1 MAQLSLF
8 LVVLLALVIPI
19 FMARFQISTV
29 PTAVAEIIVGIIMG
43 SSGFNLIISTH
54 DLTFLS
60 NLGVT
65 LLMFLSGMEID
76 FDILQRKD
84 SSKSKS
90 HAGKT
95 VNPIKI
101 AVTAFGGIMVM
112 AVVLAFA
119 LRAMGLFSEVMLAAI
134 ILMTVALGV
143 VIATLKEKDILNRP
157 IRQTVLLT
165 AVLGE
170 VIPLLLLTIYASIN
184 GGNAE
189 QLWLIILLFLAAIFL
204 LRRFK
209 QPYVWFANVTKAT
222 TQLDIRL
229 AFFLIFALVTVAQT
243 VGAEN
248 ILGAFLAGMV
258 MKLLEPSEATKD
270 KLTSIGYGFFIPIF
284 FIMTGVRLNLR
295 SLFTQPQALMLI
307 PVFIMTGVGLNLRS
321 LFGKPSSLMLL
332 PVLVIFLLI
341 AKLPVVLT
349 YMRYFQKR
357 NAFAGGFLTA
367 TTITIVLPTLQVARK
382 LHAITSTQSDAFILA
397 AVIVC
402 ILSPIVFN
410 SNFVLLPEDKIKKT
424 VSIVGANAMTVP
436 VAHDLHDNWYS
447 VKMFTGDQDRYE
459 TYDSRVENLTFLSDL
474 NQKTLE
480 KDGVFDC
487 DIFVA
492 STHIDE
498 VNIKLARMAQEVGVE
513 RVIAR
518 LGQVNSDT
526 VDEFRQKNIEI
537 FNFTNVRAAL
547 MRALIE
553 TPTVYKII
561 TDTKN
566 VLYSVKVENTHYT
579 GKPLADLDFID
590 KITVS
595 RIRRGDE
602 WLIPHG
608 WTVIEPGD
616 ILVFSGEFKVADH
629 VRDLLSHE

>member
-29 PTAVAEIIVGIIMG
+29 PTAVAEIIVGIIIG

-157 IRQTVLLT
+157 IGQTVLLT

-284 FIMTGVRLNLR
+284 
-295 SLFTQPQALMLI
+295 
-307 PVFIMTGVGLNLRS
+307 FIMTGVGLNLRS

-566 VLYSVKVENTHYT
+566 VLYSVRVENTHYT

>member
-19 FMARFQISTV
+19 FMARFQISNV

-43 SSGFNLIISTH
+43 SSGFNLITSTH
-54 DLTFLS
+54 DLTLLS
-60 NLGVT
+60 NLGVI

-76 FDILQRKD
+76 FDLLQRKNNPKG
-84 SSKSKS
+84 KSQ
-90 HAGKT
+90 AGKT
-95 VNPIKI
+95 VDPLKTAI
-101 AVTAFGGIMVM
+101 TAFIGIVIM
-112 AVVLAFA
+112 AFVLAYV
-119 LRAMGLFSEVMLAAI
+119 LRLTGLFSEVMLAAI

-143 VIATLKEKDILNRP
+143 VIATLKEKDILGRP
-157 IRQTVLLT
+157 IGQTILLT

-189 QLWLIILLFLAAIFL
+189 QLWLIILLFVAAIFL

-209 QPYVWFANVTKAT
+209 QPYLWFAKITKST

-229 AFFLIFALVTVAQT
+229 AFFLIFALVTVAET

-284 FIMTGVRLNLR
+284 FIMTGV
-295 SLFTQPQALMLI
+295 
-307 PVFIMTGVGLNLRS
+307 GLNLRS
-321 LFGKPSSLMLL
+321 LFAHPSSLMLL
-332 PVLVIFLLI
+332 PVLVIFLFI
-341 AKLPVVLT
+341 AKVPVLLT
-349 YMRYFQKR
+349 YVRYFQKK

-410 SNFVLLPEDKIKKT
+410 SNFVLLPEDKIKEK
-424 VSIVGANAMTVP
+424 VAIVGANAVTVP
-436 VAHDLHDNWYS
+436 VAHDLHANWYS
-447 VKMFTGDQDRYE
+447 VKMFTDKKNQYK
-459 TYDSRVENLTFLSDL
+459 TYDSRVENLTFLPNLDE
-474 NQKTLE
+474 KTLE
-480 KDGVFDC
+480 KDGVFDG
-487 DIFVA
+487 DIVVA
-492 STHIDE
+492 ANRADE
-498 VNIKLARMAQEVGVE
+498 DNIKIARMAKEKGVN

-518 LGQVNSDT
+518 LSEVDSKTLTEFNEKGIEVFNS
-526 VDEFRQKNIEI
+526 
-537 FNFTNVRAAL
+537 TNVHAAL
-547 MRALIE
+547 MRAMIE
-553 TPTVYKII
+553 SPTVYRIM

-566 VLYSVKVENTHYT
+566 ILYSVKVKNTHYT
-579 GKPLADLDFID
+579 GRQLMDLEFID
-590 KITVS
+590 QITVS
-595 RIRRGDE
+595 RIKRGDE
-602 WLIPHG
+602 WLIPRG
-608 WTVIEPGD
+608 ATVIEPGD
-616 ILVFSGEFKVADH
+616 ILVFSGEFKVADR
-629 VRDLLSHE
+629 VRDLLSKE

>member
-19 FMARFQISTV
+19 FMARFQISNV

-43 SSGFNLIISTH
+43 SSGFNLITSTH

-60 NLGVT
+60 NLGVI

-76 FDILQRKD
+76 FDLLQRKNNPKG
-84 SSKSKS
+84 KSQ
-90 HAGKT
+90 AGKT
-95 VNPIKI
+95 VDPLKTAI
-101 AVTAFGGIMVM
+101 TAFIGIVIM
-112 AVVLAFA
+112 AFVLAYV
-119 LRAMGLFSEVMLAAI
+119 LRLTGLFSEVMLAAI

-143 VIATLKEKDILNRP
+143 VIATLKEKDILGRP
-157 IRQTVLLT
+157 IGQTILLT

-189 QLWLIILLFLAAIFL
+189 QLWLIILLFVAAIFL

-209 QPYVWFANVTKAT
+209 QPYLWFAKITKST

-229 AFFLIFALVTVAQT
+229 AFFLIFALVTVAET

-284 FIMTGVRLNLR
+284 FIMTGV
-295 SLFTQPQALMLI
+295 
-307 PVFIMTGVGLNLRS
+307 GLNLRS
-321 LFGKPSSLMLL
+321 LFAHPSSLMLL
-332 PVLVIFLLI
+332 PVLVIFLFI
-341 AKLPVVLT
+341 AKVPVLLT
-349 YMRYFQKR
+349 YVRYFQKK

-410 SNFVLLPEDKIKKT
+410 SNFVLLPEDKIKEK
-424 VSIVGANAMTVP
+424 VAIVGANAVTVP
-436 VAHDLHDNWYS
+436 VAHDLHANWYS
-447 VKMFTGDQDRYE
+447 VKMFTDKKNQYK
-459 TYDSRVENLTFLSDL
+459 TYDSRVENLTFLPNLDEE
-474 NQKTLE
+474 TLE
-480 KDGVFDC
+480 KDGVFDG
-487 DIFVA
+487 DIVVA
-492 STHIDE
+492 ANRADE
-498 VNIKLARMAQEVGVE
+498 DNIKIARMAKEKGIN

-518 LGQVNSDT
+518 LSEVDSKTLTEFNEKGIEVFNS
-526 VDEFRQKNIEI
+526 
-537 FNFTNVRAAL
+537 TNVHAAL
-547 MRALIE
+547 MRAMIE
-553 TPTVYKII
+553 SPTVYRIM

-566 VLYSVKVENTHYT
+566 ILYSVKVKNTHYT
-579 GKPLADLDFID
+579 GRQLMDLEFID
-590 KITVS
+590 QITVS
-595 RIRRGDE
+595 RIKRGDE
-602 WLIPHG
+602 WLIPRG
-608 WTVIEPGD
+608 ATVIEPGD
-616 ILVFSGEFKVADH
+616 ILVFSGEFKVADR
-629 VRDLLSHE
+629 VRDLLSKE

>member
-19 FMARFQISTV
+19 FMARFQISNV

-43 SSGFNLIISTH
+43 SSGFNLITSTH

-60 NLGVT
+60 NLGVI

-76 FDILQRKD
+76 FDLLQRKNNPKG
-84 SSKSKS
+84 KSQ
-90 HAGKT
+90 AGKT
-95 VNPIKI
+95 VDPLKTAI
-101 AVTAFGGIMVM
+101 TAFIGIVIM
-112 AVVLAFA
+112 AFVLAYV
-119 LRAMGLFSEVMLAAI
+119 LRLTGLFSEVMLAAI

-143 VIATLKEKDILNRP
+143 VIATLKEKDILGRP
-157 IRQTVLLT
+157 IGQTILLT

-189 QLWLIILLFLAAIFL
+189 QLWLIILLFVAAIFL

-209 QPYVWFANVTKAT
+209 QPYLWFAKITKST

-229 AFFLIFALVTVAQT
+229 AFFLIFALVTVAER

-284 FIMTGVRLNLR
+284 FIMTGV
-295 SLFTQPQALMLI
+295 
-307 PVFIMTGVGLNLRS
+307 GLNLRS
-321 LFGKPSSLMLL
+321 LFAHPSSLMLL
-332 PVLVIFLLI
+332 PVLVIFLFI
-341 AKLPVVLT
+341 AKVPVLLT
-349 YMRYFQKR
+349 YVRYFQKK

-410 SNFVLLPEDKIKKT
+410 SNFVLLPEDKIKEK
-424 VSIVGANAMTVP
+424 VAIVGANAVTVP
-436 VAHDLHDNWYS
+436 VAHDLHANWYS
-447 VKMFTGDQDRYE
+447 VKMFTDKKNQYK
-459 TYDSRVENLTFLSDL
+459 TYDSRVENLTFLPNLDEE
-474 NQKTLE
+474 TLE
-480 KDGVFDC
+480 KDSVFDGG
-487 DIFVA
+487 IVVA
-492 STHIDE
+492 ASRADE
-498 VNIKLARMAQEVGVE
+498 DNIKIARMAKEKGVN

-518 LGQVNSDT
+518 LSEVDSKTLTEFNEKGIEVFNS
-526 VDEFRQKNIEI
+526 
-537 FNFTNVRAAL
+537 TNVHAAL
-547 MRALIE
+547 MRAMIE
-553 TPTVYKII
+553 SPTVYRIM

-566 VLYSVKVENTHYT
+566 ILYSVKVKNTHYT
-579 GKPLADLDFID
+579 GRQLMDLEFID
-590 KITVS
+590 QITVS
-595 RIRRGDE
+595 RIKRGDE
-602 WLIPHG
+602 WLIPRG
-608 WTVIEPGD
+608 ATVIEQGD
-616 ILVFSGEFKVADH
+616 ILVFSGEFKVADR
-629 VRDLLSHE
+629 VRDLLSKE

>member
-19 FMARFQISTV
+19 FMARFQISNV

-43 SSGFNLIISTH
+43 SSGFNLITSTH

-60 NLGVT
+60 NLGVI

-76 FDILQRKD
+76 FDLLQRKNNPKG
-84 SSKSKS
+84 KSQ
-90 HAGKT
+90 AGKT
-95 VNPIKI
+95 VDPLKTAI
-101 AVTAFGGIMVM
+101 TAFIGIVIM
-112 AVVLAFA
+112 AFVLAYV
-119 LRAMGLFSEVMLAAI
+119 LRLTGLFSEVMLAAI

-143 VIATLKEKDILNRP
+143 VIATLKEKDILGRP
-157 IRQTVLLT
+157 IGQTILLT

-189 QLWLIILLFLAAIFL
+189 QLWLIILLFVAAIFL

-209 QPYVWFANVTKAT
+209 QPYLWFAKITKST

-229 AFFLIFALVTVAQT
+229 AFFLIFALVTVAET

-248 ILGAFLAGMV
+248 ILGAFLAGVV

-284 FIMTGVRLNLR
+284 FIMTGV
-295 SLFTQPQALMLI
+295 
-307 PVFIMTGVGLNLRS
+307 GLNLRS
-321 LFGKPSSLMLL
+321 LFAHPSSLMLL
-332 PVLVIFLLI
+332 PVLVIFLFI
-341 AKLPVVLT
+341 AKVPVLLT
-349 YMRYFQKR
+349 YVRYFQKK

-410 SNFVLLPEDKIKKT
+410 SNFVLLPEDKIKEK
-424 VSIVGANAMTVP
+424 VAIVGANAVTVP
-436 VAHDLHDNWYS
+436 VAHDLHANWYS
-447 VKMFTGDQDRYE
+447 VKMFTDKKNQYK
-459 TYDSRVENLTFLSDL
+459 TYDSRVENLTFLPNLDEE
-474 NQKTLE
+474 TLE
-480 KDGVFDC
+480 KDGVFDG
-487 DIFVA
+487 DIVVA
-492 STHIDE
+492 ANRADE
-498 VNIKLARMAQEVGVE
+498 DNIKIARMAKEKGIN

-518 LGQVNSDT
+518 LSEVDSKTLTEFNEKGIEVFNS
-526 VDEFRQKNIEI
+526 
-537 FNFTNVRAAL
+537 TNVHAAL
-547 MRALIE
+547 MRAMIE
-553 TPTVYKII
+553 SPTVYRIM

-566 VLYSVKVENTHYT
+566 ILYSVKVKNTHYT
-579 GKPLADLDFID
+579 GRQLMDLEFID
-590 KITVS
+590 QITVS
-595 RIRRGDE
+595 RIKRGDE
-602 WLIPHG
+602 WLIPRG
-608 WTVIEPGD
+608 ATVIEPGD
-616 ILVFSGEFKVADH
+616 ILVFSGEFKVADR
-629 VRDLLSHE
+629 VRDLLSKE

>member
-19 FMARFQISTV
+19 FMARFQISNV

-43 SSGFNLIISTH
+43 SSGFNLITSTH
-54 DLTFLS
+54 DLTLLS
-60 NLGVT
+60 NLGVI

-76 FDILQRKD
+76 FDLLQRKNNPKG
-84 SSKSKS
+84 KSQ
-90 HAGKT
+90 AGKT
-95 VNPIKI
+95 VDPLKTAI
-101 AVTAFGGIMVM
+101 TAFIGIVIM
-112 AVVLAFA
+112 AFVLAYV
-119 LRAMGLFSEVMLAAI
+119 LRLTGLFSEVMLAAI

-143 VIATLKEKDILNRP
+143 VIATLKEKDILGRP
-157 IRQTVLLT
+157 IGQTILLT

-189 QLWLIILLFLAAIFL
+189 QLWLIILLFVAAIFL

-209 QPYVWFANVTKAT
+209 QPYLWFAKITKST

-229 AFFLIFALVTVAQT
+229 AFFLIFALVTVAET

-284 FIMTGVRLNLR
+284 FIMTGV
-295 SLFTQPQALMLI
+295 
-307 PVFIMTGVGLNLRS
+307 GLNLRS
-321 LFGKPSSLMLL
+321 LFAHPSSLMLL
-332 PVLVIFLLI
+332 PVLVIFLFI
-341 AKLPVVLT
+341 AKVPVLLT
-349 YMRYFQKR
+349 YVRYFQKK

-410 SNFVLLPEDKIKKT
+410 SNFVLLPEDKIKEK
-424 VSIVGANAMTVP
+424 VAIVGANAVTVP
-436 VAHDLHDNWYS
+436 VAHDLHANWYS
-447 VKMFTGDQDRYE
+447 VKMFTDKKNQYK
-459 TYDSRVENLTFLSDL
+459 TYDSRVENLTFLPNLDEE
-474 NQKTLE
+474 TLE
-480 KDGVFDC
+480 KDGVFDG
-487 DIFVA
+487 DIVVA
-492 STHIDE
+492 ANRADE
-498 VNIKLARMAQEVGVE
+498 DNIKIARMAKEKGVN

-518 LGQVNSDT
+518 LSEVDSKTLTEFNEKGIEVFNS
-526 VDEFRQKNIEI
+526 
-537 FNFTNVRAAL
+537 TNVHAAL
-547 MRALIE
+547 MRAMIE
-553 TPTVYKII
+553 SPTVYRIM

-566 VLYSVKVENTHYT
+566 ILYSVKVKNTHYT
-579 GKPLADLDFID
+579 GRQLMDLEFID
-590 KITVS
+590 QITVS
-595 RIRRGDE
+595 RIKRGDE
-602 WLIPHG
+602 WLIPRG
-608 WTVIEPGD
+608 ATVIEPGD
-616 ILVFSGEFKVADH
+616 TLVCSGEFKVADR
-629 VRDLLSHE
+629 VRDLLSKE

>member
-29 PTAVAEIIVGIIMG
+29 PTAVAEIIVGIIIG

-157 IRQTVLLT
+157 IGQTVLLT

-209 QPYVWFANVTKAT
+209 QPYVWFAKITKAT

-284 FIMTGVRLNLR
+284 
-295 SLFTQPQALMLI
+295 
-307 PVFIMTGVGLNLRS
+307 FIMTGVGLNLRS

-382 LHAITSTQSDAFILA
+382 LHVITSTQSDAFILA

-629 VRDLLSHE
+629 VRGLLSHE

>member
-19 FMARFQISTV
+19 FMARFQISNV

-43 SSGFNLIISTH
+43 SSGFNLITSTH

-60 NLGVT
+60 NLGVI

-76 FDILQRKD
+76 FDLLQRKNNPKG
-84 SSKSKS
+84 KSQ
-90 HAGKT
+90 AGKT
-95 VNPIKI
+95 VDPLKTAI
-101 AVTAFGGIMVM
+101 TAFIGIVIM
-112 AVVLAFA
+112 AFVLAYV
-119 LRAMGLFSEVMLAAI
+119 LRLTGLFSEVMLAAI

-143 VIATLKEKDILNRP
+143 VIATLKEKDILGRP
-157 IRQTVLLT
+157 IGQTILLT

-189 QLWLIILLFLAAIFL
+189 QLWLIILLFVAAIFL

-209 QPYVWFANVTKAT
+209 QPYLWFAKITKST

-229 AFFLIFALVTVAQT
+229 AFFLIFALVTVAET

-284 FIMTGVRLNLR
+284 FIMTGV
-295 SLFTQPQALMLI
+295 
-307 PVFIMTGVGLNLRS
+307 GLNLRS
-321 LFGKPSSLMLL
+321 LFAHPSSLMLL
-332 PVLVIFLLI
+332 PVLVIFLFI
-341 AKLPVVLT
+341 AKVPVLLT
-349 YMRYFQKR
+349 YVRYFQKK

-410 SNFVLLPEDKIKKT
+410 SNFVLLPEDKIKEK
-424 VSIVGANAMTVP
+424 VAIVGANAVTVP
-436 VAHDLHDNWYS
+436 VAHDLHANWYS
-447 VKMFTGDQDRYE
+447 VKMFTDKKNQYK
-459 TYDSRVENLTFLSDL
+459 TYDSRVENLTFLPNLDEE
-474 NQKTLE
+474 TLE
-480 KDGVFDC
+480 KDGVFDG
-487 DIFVA
+487 DIVVA
-492 STHIDE
+492 ANRTDE
-498 VNIKLARMAQEVGVE
+498 DNIKIARMAKEKGIN

-518 LGQVNSDT
+518 LSEVDSKTLTEFNEKGIEVFNS
-526 VDEFRQKNIEI
+526 
-537 FNFTNVRAAL
+537 TNVHAAL
-547 MRALIE
+547 MRAMIE
-553 TPTVYKII
+553 SPTVYRIM

-566 VLYSVKVENTHYT
+566 ILYSVKVKNTHYT
-579 GKPLADLDFID
+579 GRQLMDLEFID
-590 KITVS
+590 QITVS
-595 RIRRGDE
+595 RIKRGDE
-602 WLIPHG
+602 WLIPRG
-608 WTVIEPGD
+608 STVIEPGD
-616 ILVFSGEFKVADH
+616 ILVFSGEFKVADR
-629 VRDLLSHE
+629 VRDLLSKE

>member
-19 FMARFQISTV
+19 FMARFQISNV

-43 SSGFNLIISTH
+43 SSGFNLITSTH

-60 NLGVT
+60 NLGVI

-76 FDILQRKD
+76 FDLLQRKNNPKG
-84 SSKSKS
+84 KSQ
-90 HAGKT
+90 AGKT
-95 VNPIKI
+95 VDPLKTAI
-101 AVTAFGGIMVM
+101 TAFIGIVIM
-112 AVVLAFA
+112 AFVLAYV
-119 LRAMGLFSEVMLAAI
+119 LRLTGLFSEVMLAAI

-143 VIATLKEKDILNRP
+143 VIATLKEKDILGRP
-157 IRQTVLLT
+157 IGQTILLT

-189 QLWLIILLFLAAIFL
+189 QLWLIILLFVAAIFL

-209 QPYVWFANVTKAT
+209 QPYLWFAKITKST

-229 AFFLIFALVTVAQT
+229 AFFLIFALVTVAET

-248 ILGAFLAGMV
+248 ILGAFLAGVV

-284 FIMTGVRLNLR
+284 FIMTGV
-295 SLFTQPQALMLI
+295 
-307 PVFIMTGVGLNLRS
+307 GLNLRS
-321 LFGKPSSLMLL
+321 LFAHPSSLMLL
-332 PVLVIFLLI
+332 PVLVIFLFI
-341 AKLPVVLT
+341 AKVPVLLT
-349 YMRYFQKR
+349 YVRYFQKK

-410 SNFVLLPEDKIKKT
+410 SNFVLLPEDKIKEK
-424 VSIVGANAMTVP
+424 VAIVGANAVTVP
-436 VAHDLHDNWYS
+436 VAHDLHANWYS
-447 VKMFTGDQDRYE
+447 VKMFTDKKNQYK
-459 TYDSRVENLTFLSDL
+459 TYDSRVENLTFLPNLDEE
-474 NQKTLE
+474 TLE
-480 KDGVFDC
+480 KDGVFDG
-487 DIFVA
+487 DIVVA
-492 STHIDE
+492 ANRADE
-498 VNIKLARMAQEVGVE
+498 DNIKIARMAKEKGVN

-518 LGQVNSDT
+518 LSEVDSKTLTEFNEKGIEVFNS
-526 VDEFRQKNIEI
+526 
-537 FNFTNVRAAL
+537 TNVHAAL
-547 MRALIE
+547 MRAMIE
-553 TPTVYKII
+553 SPTVYRIM

-566 VLYSVKVENTHYT
+566 ILYSVKVKNTHYT
-579 GKPLADLDFID
+579 GRQLMDLEFID
-590 KITVS
+590 QITVS
-595 RIRRGDE
+595 RIKRGDE
-602 WLIPHG
+602 WLIPRG
-608 WTVIEPGD
+608 ATVIEPGD
-616 ILVFSGEFKVADH
+616 ILVFSGEFKVADR
-629 VRDLLSHE
+629 VRDLLSKEQQKRSV

>member
-29 PTAVAEIIVGIIMG
+29 PTAVAEIIVGIIIG

-157 IRQTVLLT
+157 IGQTVLLT

-209 QPYVWFANVTKAT
+209 QPYVWFAKITKAT

-284 FIMTGVRLNLR
+284 FIMTGV
-295 SLFTQPQALMLI
+295 
-307 PVFIMTGVGLNLRS
+307 GLNLRS

-357 NAFAGGFLTA
+357 NAFTGGFLTA

>member
-19 FMARFQISTV
+19 FMARFQISNV

-43 SSGFNLIISTH
+43 SSGFNLITSTH

-60 NLGVT
+60 NLGVI

-76 FDILQRKD
+76 FDLLQRKNNPKG
-84 SSKSKS
+84 KSQ
-90 HAGKT
+90 AGKT
-95 VNPIKI
+95 VDPLKTAI
-101 AVTAFGGIMVM
+101 TAFIGIVIM
-112 AVVLAFA
+112 AFVLAYV
-119 LRAMGLFSEVMLAAI
+119 LRLTGLFSEVMLAAI

-143 VIATLKEKDILNRP
+143 VIATLKEKDILGRP
-157 IRQTVLLT
+157 IGQTILLT

-189 QLWLIILLFLAAIFL
+189 QLWLIILLFVAAIFL

-209 QPYVWFANVTKAT
+209 QPYLWFAKITKST

-229 AFFLIFALVTVAQT
+229 AFFLIFALVTVAER

-284 FIMTGVRLNLR
+284 FIMTGV
-295 SLFTQPQALMLI
+295 
-307 PVFIMTGVGLNLRS
+307 GLNLRS
-321 LFGKPSSLMLL
+321 LFAHPSSLMLL
-332 PVLVIFLLI
+332 PVLVIFLFI
-341 AKLPVVLT
+341 AKVPVLLT
-349 YMRYFQKR
+349 YVRYFQKK

-410 SNFVLLPEDKIKKT
+410 SNFVLLPEDKIKEK
-424 VSIVGANAMTVP
+424 VAIVGANAVTVP
-436 VAHDLHDNWYS
+436 VAHDLHANWYS
-447 VKMFTGDQDRYE
+447 VKMFTDKKDQYK
-459 TYDSRVENLTFLSDL
+459 TYDSRVENLTFLPNLDEE
-474 NQKTLE
+474 TLE
-480 KDGVFDC
+480 KDGVFDG
-487 DIFVA
+487 DIVVA
-492 STHIDE
+492 ANRADE
-498 VNIKLARMAQEVGVE
+498 DNIKIARMAKEKGVN

-518 LGQVNSDT
+518 LSEVDSKTLTEFNEKGIEVFNS
-526 VDEFRQKNIEI
+526 
-537 FNFTNVRAAL
+537 TNVHAAL
-547 MRALIE
+547 MRAIIE
-553 TPTVYKII
+553 SPTVYRIM

-566 VLYSVKVENTHYT
+566 ILYSVKVKNTHYT
-579 GKPLADLDFID
+579 GRQLMDLEFID
-590 KITVS
+590 QITVS
-595 RIRRGDE
+595 RIKRGDE
-602 WLIPHG
+602 WLIPRG
-608 WTVIEPGD
+608 ATVIEPGD
-616 ILVFSGEFKVADH
+616 ILVFSGEFKVADR
-629 VRDLLSHE
+629 VRDLLSKE

>member
-19 FMARFQISTV
+19 FMARFQISNV

-43 SSGFNLIISTH
+43 SSGFNLITSTH
-54 DLTFLS
+54 DLTLLS
-60 NLGVT
+60 NLGVI

-76 FDILQRKD
+76 FDLLQRKNNPKG
-84 SSKSKS
+84 KSQ
-90 HAGKT
+90 AGKT
-95 VNPIKI
+95 VDPLKTAI
-101 AVTAFGGIMVM
+101 TAFIGIVIM
-112 AVVLAFA
+112 AFVLAYV
-119 LRAMGLFSEVMLAAI
+119 LRLTGLFSEVMLAAI

-143 VIATLKEKDILNRP
+143 VIATLKEKDILGRP
-157 IRQTVLLT
+157 IGQTILLT

-189 QLWLIILLFLAAIFL
+189 QLWLIILLFVAAIFL

-209 QPYVWFANVTKAT
+209 QPYLWFAKITKST

-229 AFFLIFALVTVAQT
+229 AFFLIFALVTVAET

-284 FIMTGVRLNLR
+284 FIMTGV
-295 SLFTQPQALMLI
+295 
-307 PVFIMTGVGLNLRS
+307 GLNLRS
-321 LFGKPSSLMLL
+321 LFAHPSSLMLL
-332 PVLVIFLLI
+332 PVLVIFLFI
-341 AKLPVVLT
+341 AKVPVLLT
-349 YMRYFQKR
+349 YVRYFQKK

-410 SNFVLLPEDKIKKT
+410 SNFVLLPEDKIKEK
-424 VSIVGANAMTVP
+424 VAIVGANAVTVP
-436 VAHDLHDNWYS
+436 VAHDLHANWYS
-447 VKMFTGDQDRYE
+447 VKMFTDKKNQYK
-459 TYDSRVENLTFLSDL
+459 TYDSRVENLTFLPNLDEE
-474 NQKTLE
+474 TLE
-480 KDGVFDC
+480 KDGVFDG
-487 DIFVA
+487 DIVVA
-492 STHIDE
+492 ANRADE
-498 VNIKLARMAQEVGVE
+498 DNIKIARMAKEKGVN

-518 LGQVNSDT
+518 LSEVDSKTLTEFNEKGIEVFNS
-526 VDEFRQKNIEI
+526 
-537 FNFTNVRAAL
+537 TNVHAAL
-547 MRALIE
+547 MRAMIE
-553 TPTVYKII
+553 SPTVYRIM

-566 VLYSVKVENTHYT
+566 ILYSVKVKNTHYT
-579 GKPLADLDFID
+579 GRQLMDLEFID
-590 KITVS
+590 QITVS
-595 RIRRGDE
+595 RIKRGDE
-602 WLIPHG
+602 WLIPRG
-608 WTVIEPGD
+608 ATVIEPED
-616 ILVFSGEFKVADH
+616 ILVFSGEFKVADR
-629 VRDLLSHE
+629 VRDLLSKE

>member
-19 FMARFQISTV
+19 FMARFQISNV

-43 SSGFNLIISTH
+43 SSGFNLITSTH

-60 NLGVT
+60 NLGVI

-76 FDILQRKD
+76 FDLLQRKNNPKG
-84 SSKSKS
+84 KSQ
-90 HAGKT
+90 AGKT
-95 VNPIKI
+95 VDPLKTAI
-101 AVTAFGGIMVM
+101 TAFIGIVIM
-112 AVVLAFA
+112 AFVLAYV
-119 LRAMGLFSEVMLAAI
+119 LRLTGLFSEVMLAAI

-143 VIATLKEKDILNRP
+143 VIATLKEKDILGRP
-157 IRQTVLLT
+157 IGQTILLT

-189 QLWLIILLFLAAIFL
+189 QLWLIILLFVAAIFL

-209 QPYVWFANVTKAT
+209 QPYLWFAKITKST

-229 AFFLIFALVTVAQT
+229 AFFLIFALVTVAER

-248 ILGAFLAGMV
+248 ILGAFLAGVV

-284 FIMTGVRLNLR
+284 FIMTGV
-295 SLFTQPQALMLI
+295 
-307 PVFIMTGVGLNLRS
+307 GLNLRS
-321 LFGKPSSLMLL
+321 LFAHPSSLMLL
-332 PVLVIFLLI
+332 PVLVIFLFI
-341 AKLPVVLT
+341 AKVPVLLT
-349 YMRYFQKR
+349 YVRYFQKK

-410 SNFVLLPEDKIKKT
+410 SNFVLLPEDKIKEK
-424 VSIVGANAMTVP
+424 VAIVGANAVTVP
-436 VAHDLHDNWYS
+436 VAHDLHANWYS
-447 VKMFTGDQDRYE
+447 VKMFTDKKNQYK
-459 TYDSRVENLTFLSDL
+459 TYDSRVENLTFLPNLDEE
-474 NQKTLE
+474 TLE
-480 KDGVFDC
+480 KDGVFDG
-487 DIFVA
+487 DIVVA
-492 STHIDE
+492 ANRADE
-498 VNIKLARMAQEVGVE
+498 DNIKIARIAKEKGVN

-518 LGQVNSDT
+518 LSEVDSKTLTEFNEKGIEVFNS
-526 VDEFRQKNIEI
+526 
-537 FNFTNVRAAL
+537 TNVHAAL
-547 MRALIE
+547 MRAMIE
-553 TPTVYKII
+553 SPTVYRIM

-566 VLYSVKVENTHYT
+566 ILYSVKVKNTHYT
-579 GKPLADLDFID
+579 GRQLMDLEFID
-590 KITVS
+590 QITVS
-595 RIRRGDE
+595 RIKRGDE
-602 WLIPHG
+602 WLIPRG
-608 WTVIEPGD
+608 STVIEPGD
-616 ILVFSGEFKVADH
+616 ILVFSGEFKVADR
-629 VRDLLSHE
+629 VRDLLSKE